1 MSIDIF
7 EASKLGGD
15 VKFTLEVKELYKHVD
30 AGLMGGV
37 GYKFK
42 KQIKSMAVGINYY
55 YGLVDLSTVPD
66 QKIKNSAI
74 YFYMKIPI
82 GVGKKEE

>member
-1 MSIDIF
+1 
-7 EASKLGGD
+7 
-15 VKFTLEVKELYKHVD
+15 
-30 AGLMGGV
+30 MGGG

-42 KQIKSMAVGINYY
+42 KQIKSMAVGINCY
-55 YGLVDLSTVPD
+55 YGLVDVSTVPD

-74 YFYMKIPI
+74 YFYMRIPI